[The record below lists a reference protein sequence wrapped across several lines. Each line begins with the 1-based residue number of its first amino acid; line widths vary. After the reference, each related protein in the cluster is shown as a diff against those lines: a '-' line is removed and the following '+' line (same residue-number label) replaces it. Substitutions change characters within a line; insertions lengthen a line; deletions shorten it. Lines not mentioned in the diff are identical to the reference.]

1 MDKIFNVSEGS
12 TSRELEMNLTRGS
25 VKWQNFILAL
35 V

>member
-1 MDKIFNVSEGS
+1 MDKIFNVAEGS
-12 TSRELEMNLTRGS
+12 TSRDFEMNLTRVS